1 MSNPIIFPIASSLVV
16 LSLWLCLGATM
27 IMVVTE
33 ALTPP
38 KPPTG
43 VSLSFPP
50 FSRSK
55 LTCKIDK
62 SLDVDPDLI
71 CKSFP
76 PGEIIFS
83 YDDEVISARYQYKKK
98 VQLWKKGSPY
108 AASFSTAFTLNIK
121 RDAERSVKRVF
132 GGGIA
137 FAITPTIDVG
147 ESGPESFGL
156 FKIEDATGKP
166 ASGTPNPKTLAVEI
180 DTSRDVTYSW
190 DPQIPH
196 VGLDINSVNSV
207 KSRFLWNGTRFI
219 NRKVAVFIDYDAS
232 LQEISVRFQ
241 NVTTNGKPD
250 KKKSKLFLSYSG
262 LDLAAIV
269 DERSYVGF
277 SSRVPVTT
285 DGVYFLYDWKFSTKW
300 VLRKGIKI

>member
-1 MSNPIIFPIASSLVV
+1 MAPEL
-16 LSLWLCLGATM
+16 
-27 IMVVTE
+27 
-33 ALTPP
+33 PP
-38 KPPTG
+38 GIT
-43 VSLSFPP
+43 LSFPP
-50 FSRSK
+50 FSASN

-62 SLDVDPDLI
+62 LLGLNPDLV
-71 CKSFP
+71 CTPSSP
-76 PGEIIFS
+76 PGQIIFS
-83 YDDEVISARYQYKKK
+83 NDNDVISARYQYKKK

-108 AASFSTAFTLNIK
+108 AASFSTAFTINVK

-137 FAITPTIDVG
+137 FAITPTIDIG

-156 FKIEDATGKP
+156 FKIDDATGKP

-180 DTSRDVTYSW
+180 DTSRDEAYSW

-241 NVTTNGKPD
+241 NVSTNGKPD

-262 LDLAAIV
+262 LDLASIV
-269 DERSYVGF
+269 DEQSYVGF